1 MKGSTNFN
9 SVIFVD
15 ATMGKNSGNKPHGEA
30 GGPTRDFAGRVKMK
44 GGYDLITKYAKE
56 RDFESES
63 EFARFLHEVEPT
75 RSVDGWRGAIL
86 RWKRNKG
93 GQITYTVWNGGK
105 KTAGDSLYQSRNTPK
120 HLKEKYAIDLPETSS
135 KYYDK
140 ENDMYLTF
148 IPNANQIVH
157 IEGDQHRQMRI
168 DYSDAGARLTVE
180 QMSIKWSFP
189 ILWMRDYIKAYGWKH
204 PMSPHTDEEII
215 EKDEDELVF
224 DYLEAKRTAVQE
236 RSKQAYFANS
246 MKKANKWDN
255 FEQEIL
261 NEFREHLRKDYLPE
275 KKKDFID
282 LGKARPYAVVISPT
296 DLHFGSGAW
305 IDETGNH
312 YDTEEAR
319 GRLISRTHNLIN
331 RLPGNP
337 EKLII
342 ATGSDWF
349 HVDNYQGATTKLTPQ
364 DMSVSPTQIFMD
376 GCALAREHIE
386 MLRGVA
392 PIEIVFARGNHD
404 RQMSLCLMLYLHAV
418 YEEIEDVTV
427 DLNPQLRQY
436 VKWEINLLGF
446 THGDG
451 VSGLDLPALM
461 ASEQWESWGECQ
473 HKVWFHGH
481 LHHQKLLEKGGAI
494 VVQLPSLAGNDRW
507 HYRKGHVLSRPG
519 LMAHLIDAE
528 LGLIGNLFAPVE

>member
-1 MKGSTNFN
+1 
-9 SVIFVD
+9 
-15 ATMGKNSGNKPHGEA
+15 MGKNSGNKPHGAA
-30 GGPTRDFAGRVKMK
+30 GGPKRDFAGHVKMV
-44 GGYDLITKYAKE
+44 GGYDLITKYANEKE
-56 RDFESES
+56 FESETA
-63 EFARFLHEVEPT
+63 FARFLHEVEPT
-75 RSVDGWRGAIL
+75 RSVDGWRNAIG
-86 RWKRNKG
+86 RWKKNKG

-105 KTAGDSLYQSRNTPK
+105 KNVNQEIYQSRNTPQ
-120 HLKEKYAIDLPETSS
+120 HLKDKYAIDLPETSA

-148 IPNANQIVH
+148 LPNANAIVH
-157 IEGDQHRQMRI
+157 IEGDKHRQMRI

-180 QMSIKWSFP
+180 QMSIKHSMP
-189 ILWMRDYIKAYGWKH
+189 TLWMRDYIKAYQWKH

-215 EKDEDELVF
+215 AKSEDELVF

-236 RSKQAYFANS
+236 RSKQAHFANA
-246 MKKANKWDN
+246 MKSANKWNN
-255 FEQEIL
+255 FEEEIL
-261 NEFREHLRKDYLPE
+261 NDFRTHLSQDHLPP
-275 KKKDFID
+275 KTVSKID
-282 LGKARPYAVVISPT
+282 LGATRPYAVVISPT

-305 IDETGNH
+305 IDETGSH

-319 GRLISRTHNLIN
+319 VRLINRTHNLIN

-337 EKLII
+337 EKLIV

-349 HVDNYQGATTKLTPQ
+349 HVDNYAGSTTKLTPQ
-364 DMSVSPTQIFMD
+364 DMSASPTQIFMD
-376 GCALAREHIE
+376 GCFLAREHIE
-386 MLRGVA
+386 QLRGVA

-418 YEEIEDVTV
+418 YEEVEDVV
-427 DLNPQLRQY
+427 VELNPRLRQY
-436 VKWEINLLGF
+436 VKWGNNLIGF

-451 VSGLDLPALM
+451 VSGLDLPSLM
-461 ASEQWESWGECQ
+461 ASEEWEAWGECE

-528 LGLIGNLFAPVE
+528 LGLIGNLFAPVEET